1 MNEFLEILKYT
12 LPSMVVFA
20 AAYFLIRSF
29 LDHEIKQL
37 KEDKKDDTRKAAV
50 PLRFQAYERIVLI
63 LERISPANMVLRVNR
78 AGMTKEL
85 LQGELLQTVREEY
98 EHNLAQQVY
107 VSDKAWKLVQS
118 AKEEV
123 LSDINTAAGKMTD
136 KNTAADYGQEVITL
150 HLGRKTPAHEVAVRF
165 LKDEIKEMF

>member
-12 LPSMVVFA
+12 LPSLVVFA
-20 AAYFLIRSF
+20 AAYYLIRSF

-37 KEDKKDDTRKAAV
+37 KEDKKDDTRKAAI
-50 PLRFQAYERIVLI
+50 PLRFQAYERIVLFI
-63 LERISPANMVLRVNR
+63 ERISPANMVLRVNR
-78 AGMTKEL
+78 AGMTKEI

-98 EHNLAQQVY
+98 EHNLAQQIY
-107 VSDKAWKLVQS
+107 ISDKAWNLVQS

-123 LSDINTAAGKMTD
+123 LSDINTAAAKMTE
-136 KNTAADYGQEVITL
+136 KNTAADYGQQLISL
-150 HLGRKTPAHEVAVRF
+150 HLGRKTPAHDVAIRF

>member
-50 PLRFQAYERIVLI
+50 PLRFQAYERIVLF
-63 LERISPANMVLRVNR
+63 LERISPANMVLRVNKP
-78 AGMTKEL
+78 GMSKEV
-85 LQGELLQTVREEY
+85 LQGELLQTVRAEY
-98 EHNLAQQVY
+98 EHNLAQQIY
-107 VSDKAWKLVQS
+107 VSDKAWSLVQS

-136 KNTAADYGQEVITL
+136 KNATADYGQEVITL
-150 HLGRKTPAHEVAVRF
+150 HLGRKTPAHEVAIRF